1 MRNTRDIDFIGINM
15 TLETII
21 AVISAII
28 IPLIVFYFQRARDL
42 KNDDASLAEKYQDI
56 ASKEIDYRVKMEA
69 AINARI
75 DVLEKKLADV
85 EKERDVWRELAEK
98 YKAELEKAERRIAKL
113 REIIEKMSSEKWD

>member
-1 MRNTRDIDFIGINM
+1 M